1 MAAINLNKE
10 QFQQM
15 AEGGKPILVDFWAP
29 WCGYC
34 RRIGP
39 AYEKIAD
46 EYGDRLTVAK
56 VNIDEEAALAEAA
69 QIEVIPTLV
78 LYRDGKAVDSIVN
91 PGSKAAIDQF
101 IQEAMAKYGGGI
113 PGRNSCPRHDR
124 GGRRAGRLYGGALC
138 SQGRAGYTGAGE
150 TLGRRADGPDGGDRQ
165 LSRL

>member
-56 VNIDEEAALAEAA
+56 VNIDEEAALAEAGA
-69 QIEVIPTLV
+69 DRGHSYAGPVSGRESRG
-78 LYRDGKAVDSIVN
+78 LYRQPRVQSGHRPVHPGGYGEVRRRN
-91 PGSKAAIDQF
+91 PW
-101 IQEAMAKYGGGI
+101 AKLV
-113 PGRNSCPRHDR
+113 S
-124 GGRRAGRLYGGALC
+124 
-138 SQGRAGYTGAGE
+138 T
-150 TLGRRADGPDGGDRQ
+150 T
-165 LSRL
+165 